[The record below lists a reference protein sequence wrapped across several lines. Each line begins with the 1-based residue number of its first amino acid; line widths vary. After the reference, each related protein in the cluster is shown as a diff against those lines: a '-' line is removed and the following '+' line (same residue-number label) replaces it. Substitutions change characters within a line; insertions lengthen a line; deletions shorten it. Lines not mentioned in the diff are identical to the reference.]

1 MPIVKTL
8 VYNGLRG
15 LRRFLARLVL
25 CFAIGS

>member
-8 VYNGLRG
+8 VYNVLRG
-15 LRRFLARLVL
+15 VMRFLARPVL